1 MENEFVTYE
10 QAQELSLTVKWKTS
24 TCSQGEECWC
34 RVIVPVETISYR
46 EDDWNV
52 AQDYT
57 IVRPGELNQDLAE
70 HFVRLHNNYID
81 DDE

>member
-1 MENEFVTYE
+1 MTYE
-10 QAQELSLTVKWKTS
+10 EAQEISLQVKWKTD
-24 TCSQGEECWC
+24 TCIQGEECWC
-34 RVIVPVETISYR
+34 RTIVPVVPISFL
-46 EDDWNV
+46 EDNWSV

>member
-1 MENEFVTYE
+1 MTYE
-10 QAQELSLTVKWKTS
+10 EAQEISLQVKWKTD
-24 TCSQGEECWC
+24 TCIQGEECWC
-34 RVIVPVETISYR
+34 RTIVPIVPISFL

-57 IVRPGELNQDLAE
+57 IVRPGELNKDLAE

-81 DDE
+81 DEN

>member
-1 MENEFVTYE
+1 MTYE
-10 QAQELSLTVKWKTS
+10 EAQEISLQVKWKTD

-34 RVIVPVETISYR
+34 RAIVPVEPISYR
-46 EDDWNV
+46 EDEMDTL
-52 AQDYT
+52 QDYT
-57 IVRPGELNQDLAE
+57 VVRPGELNKDLAE

>member
-1 MENEFVTYE
+1 MTYE
-10 QAQELSLTVKWKTS
+10 EAQEISLQVKWKTD

-34 RVIVPVETISYR
+34 RAIVPVEPISYR
-46 EDDWNV
+46 EDEMDTL
-52 AQDYT
+52 QDYT
-57 IVRPGELNQDLAE
+57 VVRPGELNQELAE